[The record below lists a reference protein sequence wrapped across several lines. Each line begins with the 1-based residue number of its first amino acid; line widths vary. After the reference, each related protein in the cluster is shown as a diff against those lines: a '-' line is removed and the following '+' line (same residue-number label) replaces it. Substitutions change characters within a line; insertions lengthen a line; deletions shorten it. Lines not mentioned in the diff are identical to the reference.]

1 MIGNIFRTAIVLV
14 SVLVLQVELFAE
26 LRVLDVMPEL
36 LLGTAIAAGWAGG
49 PERGVVVGFCA
60 GLLYDLY
67 LPTPLAM
74 TALTYLLIAFG
85 VGTVSAAIGDA
96 GGRPIRRMVSFAA
109 IPVGITLFVVLG
121 ELLGEDLYTDDFTK
135 LIIVA
140 TIYTAL
146 LMPPL
151 HWAMRWAFRVDEGR
165 ARTPM
170 RLEMVE

>member
-1 MIGNIFRTAIVLV
+1 MIGVILRTAIVLIL
-14 SVLVLQVELFAE
+14 VLVLQVELFAE

-36 LLGTAIAAGWAGG
+36 LLGVSIAAGWAGG

-74 TALTYLLIAFG
+74 SAMTYLLVAFG
-85 VGTVSAAIGDA
+85 VGLVSAAIGEA
-96 GGRPIRRMVSFAA
+96 GGRPARRLVTLAA
-109 IPVGITLFVVLG
+109 IPLGITLFVVLG
-121 ELLGEDLYTDDFTK
+121 ELLGEDLYTDDFAR
-135 LIIVA
+135 LLIVA
-140 TIYTAL
+140 TIYTGL

-151 HWAMRWAFRVDEGR
+151 HWAMRWAFGVSEDR
-165 ARTPM
+165 APTPM